1 VPPAHR
7 PPSLEET
14 ASVFDALAHEARRH
28 IVQMLAH
35 YGPELPSGYLAKRLA
50 HSWPTT
56 TRHLHVL
63 EAAGIVSVRR
73 DGRNCIYGLER
84 DHLQRVIGVW
94 LSLLDPSDNPE
105 RWRSSRP
112 RSTSQGALC

>member
-1 VPPAHR
+1 MPPGPR

-14 ASVFDALAHEARRH
+14 ASVFDALAHGARRH
-28 IVQMLAH
+28 IVQLLAH
-35 YGPELPSGYLAKRLA
+35 SGPELPSGYLATRLP

-63 EAAGIVSVRR
+63 EAAGVISVRR
-73 DGRNCIYGLER
+73 DGRNCMYRLER
-84 DHLQRVIGVW
+84 EHLQRVIGGW
-94 LSLLDPSDNPE
+94 LSFLEPPNNQQ

-112 RSTSQGALC
+112 RSTKGTAQ